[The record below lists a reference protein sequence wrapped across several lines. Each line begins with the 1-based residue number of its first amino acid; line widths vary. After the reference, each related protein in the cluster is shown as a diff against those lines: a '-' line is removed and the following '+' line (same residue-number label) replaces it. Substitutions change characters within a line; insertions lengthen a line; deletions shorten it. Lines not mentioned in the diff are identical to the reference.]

1 MTPTTPTYALPFAIA
16 FGESMVGRDE
26 PCDAAE
32 ERRSGFAIQ
41 ALYLV
46 EIVAEAVRVNA
57 LPELR
62 QALQDER
69 EPIPLGLG
77 PVPLG
82 DRLRAQI
89 DSQWF
94 LDFNWFLNFGRAR
107 DAFRANLHL
116 LNDSKSPRP
125 FPSWSSTR
133 KPGSA
138 LIRRRQPRPV

>member
-1 MTPTTPTYALPFAIA
+1 MVAPTTPTYALPFAIA
-16 FGESMVGRDE
+16 VGEAMVGRDE
-26 PCDAAE
+26 PCDAAD

-46 EIVAEAVRVNA
+46 EGVAEAVRVNA

-62 QALQDER
+62 QARRDEG

-82 DRLRAQI
+82 NRLRVQV

-94 LDFNWFLNFGRAR
+94 LDFNWFLNFDRAR

-116 LNDSKSPRP
+116 LSDRQV
-125 FPSWSSTR
+125 
-133 KPGSA
+133 SA
-138 LIRRRQPRPV
+138 AVSELVEHAQAR